1 MVFAQNVF
9 WAMTGNIVRRV
20 RGIQAEMNDRQ
31 SVVCY
36 ESISQKSSKHNW
48 NDQTQDL
55 DQVEL
60 TKT

>member
-9 WAMTGNIVRRV
+9 WAMTGHIVRRV

-36 ESISQKSSKHNW
+36 ESVKRAQNIIGMTKHKISTRLN
-48 NDQTQDL
+48 
-55 DQVEL
+55 
-60 TKT
+60 